1 MLNDDELVE
10 LVEVDAFP
18 VACQLTQVIRTGL
31 PLESGL
37 IALAEQSRSG
47 TTRTALIELS
57 RQLEQGVPL
66 GDAIRDSSARLPRV
80 MGVLV
85 EAGLESGRLDSVMQY
100 SVEQSQRAASLRQ
113 QMWASLSY
121 PLFLI
126 WVAISICGF
135 ILMMIVPKF
144 TKIFDDFGTEL
155 PGLTIA
161 LIRFQGLLSTFGWF
175 PLIFFVLITIGIVIL
190 GFTLGDTKLG
200 QRWSTSI
207 PLIGAVFRLAT
218 LAEFCQI
225 LAVLIEAGLPFS
237 KSLRFAS
244 RASDD
249 RWLARHTDQLA
260 DEIDAGN
267 SPDSAAT
274 LADLPNSLRQVFRHA
289 NSEKIIVDALRGLSD
304 VYAARCTVGARLV
317 IAVAEP
323 FAVILVMGFASTT
336 AIAIFLPLIKLLN
349 DLS

>member
-1 MLNDDELVE
+1 MLNDDKLVE
-10 LVEVDAFP
+10 IVEVDAFP
-18 VACQLTQVIRTGL
+18 VACQLTQAIRTGL

-126 WVAISICGF
+126 VMAISICGF
-135 ILMMIVPKF
+135 ILMTIVPCF
-144 TKIFDDFGTEL
+144 TKMFDDFGTPL
-155 PGLTIA
+155 PRFTVA
-161 LIRFQGLLSTFGWF
+161 LIEIQRLLNSFGSI
-175 PLIFFVLITIGIVIL
+175 PLVVIL
-190 GFTLGDTKLG
+190 LIAIGFVTLGLTLGDTKIG
-200 QRWSTSI
+200 RRWSTSI

-225 LAVLIEAGLPFS
+225 LAILTEAGLPFS

-249 RWLARHTDQLA
+249 RWLSRHTERLA
-260 DEIDAGN
+260 DEIDVGS
-267 SPDSAAT
+267 SPEFAT
-274 LADLPNSLRQVFRHA
+274 SLTELPNSLRHIFRHA
-289 NSEKIIVDALRGLSD
+289 NSKPIIVDALRGLSE
-304 VYAARCTVGARLV
+304 VYSARCTVGARLV
-317 IAVAEP
+317 SSAAEP
-323 FAVILVMGFASTT
+323 FAVLVVMGFASTT
-336 AIAIFLPLIKLLN
+336 MSAMLMPLLVLQSV
-349 DLS
+349 LS